1 MGKLAKGSILTS
13 RRVAWEGNSKMTTA
27 NYQAFEIN
35 PCFLPLGLSD
45 CGF

>member
-1 MGKLAKGSILTS
+1 MGKLAKGSIEFY
-13 RRVAWEGNSKMTTA
+13 RVAREGNSKMTRS

-35 PCFLPLGLSD
+35 SCFLPLGLSD